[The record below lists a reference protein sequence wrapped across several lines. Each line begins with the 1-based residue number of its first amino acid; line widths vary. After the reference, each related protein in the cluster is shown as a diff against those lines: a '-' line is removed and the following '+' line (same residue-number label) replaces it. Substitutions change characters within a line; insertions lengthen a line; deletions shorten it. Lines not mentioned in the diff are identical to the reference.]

1 MPGTEYRRTT
11 NTLLLCA
18 QLWIAI
24 LLYGCTPADQTRI
37 DPYVREDILYYC
49 GDLISG
55 DATRQCEFE
64 DFYRERL
71 HCERAGEH
79 VECDAKAPAH
89 PLPGMA
95 DYYARLAMKSQVV
108 ARYACSRE
116 PAICELVEQRVTRA
130 AMWAPHRPRSY

>member
-1 MPGTEYRRTT
+1 MARREHRRASDAWSLSA
-11 NTLLLCA
+11 LLS
-18 QLWIAI
+18 IAI
-24 LLYGCTPADQTRI
+24 LLNGCAPIDQTRI
-37 DPYVREDILYYC
+37 DPYVREDILNYC

-55 DATRQCEFE
+55 NATRQCEFE

-116 PAICELVEQRVTRA
+116 SATCELVEQRVTRA
-130 AMWAPHRPRSY
+130 AMWAPRPRSY